1 MSWSSLI
8 LTSLHLFGMGIVL
21 PRYATSQPR
30 ATPIFQSYPSTCPRN
45 QRLKTHSNSLQIH
58 SSSSSLIAHLK
69 LLSSQ
74 QFHFLQIM
82 FLRAPI
88 TPHFFNKPT
97 AGDNFNRSLFSSP
110 ETVVCAAVKGDLSNH
125 RPLSGVVFE
134 PFEEV
139 KKELNLVPSVYHQS
153 LARQKYAD
161 ESEASINEQIN
172 VEYNVSYVYH
182 AMYAYFDR
190 DNVALKGLAKFFK
203 ESSEEEREHAEKFME
218 YQNKRGGKVKL
229 QSIIMPLSEFDHEE
243 KGDALYAMEL
253 ALSLEKLTNEKLLN
267 VHEVANRNN
276 DVQLADFVES
286 EFLGEQVEAIKK
298 ISEYVAQLRR
308 IGKGHGVWHFN
319 QMLLNEGVAA

>member
-1 MSWSSLI
+1 ML
-8 LTSLHLFGMGIVL
+8 
-21 PRYATSQPR
+21 
-30 ATPIFQSYPSTCPRN
+30 
-45 QRLKTHSNSLQIH
+45 
-58 SSSSSLIAHLK
+58 
-69 LLSSQ
+69 
-74 QFHFLQIM
+74 
-82 FLRAPI
+82 LRAP
-88 TPHFFNKPT
+88 PT
-97 AGDNFNRSLFSSP
+97 IFLRNGSTTGSGESFSGTLISSAP
-110 ETVVCAAVKGDLSNH
+110 PSTIVCAAAKGGSSSNSK
-125 RPLSGVVFE
+125 PITGVVFE

-139 KKELNLVPSVYHQS
+139 KKELNLVPTVPQQS

-161 ESEASINEQIN
+161 ESEAAINEQIN

-203 ESSEEEREHAEKFME
+203 ESSEEEREHAEKLME

-229 QSIIMPLSEFDHEE
+229 QSILMPLSEFDHAE

-253 ALSLEKLTNEKLLN
+253 ALSLEKLTNEKLL
-267 VHEVANRNN
+267 HLHAVANKNK

-308 IGKGHGVWHFN
+308 VGKGHGVWHFD
-319 QMLLNEGVAA
+319 QALLNDGAAV